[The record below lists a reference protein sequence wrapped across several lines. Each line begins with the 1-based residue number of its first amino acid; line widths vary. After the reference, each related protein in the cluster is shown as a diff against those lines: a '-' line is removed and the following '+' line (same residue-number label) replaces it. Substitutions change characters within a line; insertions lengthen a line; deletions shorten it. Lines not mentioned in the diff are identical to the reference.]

1 MRHHFTIL
9 IFDARNHKGKN
20 FSVVMS
26 HLGDHSLTLF
36 GKYFRLAEYS
46 FAADFIMILPVVFTG
61 IMLLFMSTKRTKYT

>member
-1 MRHHFTIL
+1 MPVTTR
-9 IFDARNHKGKN
+9 GKN
-20 FSVVMS
+20 FLVVMS
-26 HLGDHSLTLF
+26 HLGDHPLTLF